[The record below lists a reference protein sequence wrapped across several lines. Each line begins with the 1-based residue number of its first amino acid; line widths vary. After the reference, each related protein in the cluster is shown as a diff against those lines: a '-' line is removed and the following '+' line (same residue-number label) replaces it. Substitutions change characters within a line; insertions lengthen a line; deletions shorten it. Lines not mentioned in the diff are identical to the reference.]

1 MPRAGTPRAM
11 TEPTSPHDT
20 DRGPDRDPDSSQY
33 SGSEYGPDFG
43 PGFRPA
49 LGPEPGGAS
58 DPAGAPRFRLVS
70 DHASEATPSEDT
82 GPSERWSTLSS
93 KLLVSEDAWRERWA
107 EAPEGMVLARADI
120 PLLAAI
126 ARIRSD
132 ADAALALT
140 GVLETL
146 STDVWVGL
154 PCAVLDDT
162 EFGLVIPEGIAL
174 ESIAETIDE
183 ALQGQVRSTDLQGP
197 LRERSRARVEL
208 L

>member
-1 MPRAGTPRAM
+1 M
-11 TEPTSPHDT
+11 TEPTSPHDRNHGS
-20 DRGPDRDPDSSQY
+20 DRVPDS
-33 SGSEYGPDFG
+33 GPDFG
-43 PGFRPA
+43 PSFRPT
-49 LGPEPGGAS
+49 LGSEPGATGDSTA
-58 DPAGAPRFRLVS
+58 APRFRLVGDPTTES
-70 DHASEATPSEDT
+70 APPPAEDADD
-82 GPSERWSTLSS
+82 RWSALSS
-93 KLLVSEDAWRERWA
+93 KLLVAEDVWRERWA

-154 PCAVLDDT
+154 PCAVLGAT
-162 EFGLVIPEGIAL
+162 EFGMVIPEGIAL

-183 ALQGQVRSTDLQGP
+183 ALHGQVRSTDLQGP

>member
-1 MPRAGTPRAM
+1 M
-11 TEPTSPHDT
+11 TEPTSPHDSNQ
-20 DRGPDRDPDSSQY
+20 GPDR
-33 SGSEYGPDFG
+33 GPDFG
-43 PGFRPA
+43 PSFRPT
-49 LGPEPGGAS
+49 LGPEPGSAGDS
-58 DPAGAPRFRLVS
+58 PAAPRFRLVG
-70 DHASEATPSEDT
+70 DPPTETAPAPPAEDADE
-82 GPSERWSTLSS
+82 GQADGADDRWSALSS
-93 KLLVSEDAWRERWA
+93 NLLVTEDAWRERWA

-154 PCAVLDDT
+154 PCAVLGET

-174 ESIAETIDE
+174 ESIAESIDE
-183 ALQGQVRSTDLQGP
+183 ALHGQVRSTDLQGP

>member
-1 MPRAGTPRAM
+1 M
-11 TEPTSPHDT
+11 TEPTSPHDSNQGP
-20 DRGPDRDPDSSQY
+20 DRGPDR
-33 SGSEYGPDFG
+33 GPDFG
-43 PGFRPA
+43 PSFRPT
-49 LGPEPGGAS
+49 LGPEPGSTGDSSA
-58 DPAGAPRFRLVS
+58 APRFRLVS
-70 DHASEATPSEDT
+70 NPPTETAPTPPSEGLAD
-82 GPSERWSTLSS
+82 GADDRWSALSGN
-93 KLLVSEDAWRERWA
+93 LLVTEDEWRERWA

-146 STDVWVGL
+146 STDVWVAL
-154 PCAVLDDT
+154 PCAVLGET

-183 ALQGQVRSTDLQGP
+183 ALHGQVRLTDLQGP

>member
-1 MPRAGTPRAM
+1 M
-11 TEPTSPHDT
+11 TEPTSPHDR
-20 DRGPDRDPDSSQY
+20 DHGPDRRPDS
-33 SGSEYGPDFG
+33 GPDFG
-43 PGFRPA
+43 PTFRPT
-49 LGPEPGGAS
+49 LGPEPGSAGAS
-58 DPAGAPRFRLVS
+58 SAAPRFRLVS
-70 DHASEATPSEDT
+70 DPPTESAPAAPIADPVE
-82 GPSERWSTLSS
+82 GPIEGDRWSALSS
-93 KLLVSEDAWRERWA
+93 NLLVSEDSWRERWA

-154 PCAVLDDT
+154 PCAVLGET

-174 ESIAETIDE
+174 ESIAESIDE
-183 ALQGQVRSTDLQGP
+183 ALHGQVRSTDLQGP